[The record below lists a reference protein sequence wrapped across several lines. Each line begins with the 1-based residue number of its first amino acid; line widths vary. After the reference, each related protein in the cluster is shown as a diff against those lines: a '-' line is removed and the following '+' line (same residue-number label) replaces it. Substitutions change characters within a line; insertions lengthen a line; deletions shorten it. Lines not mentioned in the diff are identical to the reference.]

1 MKKLLTLFL
10 VLSFIVGCTP
20 KQAVKFTKVDATIV
34 VNGVTLTPGMKY
46 STPALSG
53 WLEFAE
59 LTSCAYKGNDK
70 VYDYTGFSLFTYSDG
85 IDDFILSIEFTD
97 TTQTK
102 KGLKIGSTKAEV
114 IKAYGEDYETKLLN
128 IVYTDGQTNLTFLV
142 INDKVE
148 GISLNYRP
156 Q

>member
-1 MKKLLTLFL
+1 MKKLLTLLL
-10 VLSFIVGCTP
+10 VLSFLMGCAP
-20 KQAVKFTKVDATIV
+20 KEKAKFTKDDASIV

-46 STPALSG
+46 SSPALSG

-70 VYDYTGFSLFTYSDG
+70 IYDYTGFSLFTYSDG
-85 IDDFILSIEFTD
+85 IDDFILSIEFVD
-97 TTQTK
+97 MTQTK
-102 KGLKIGSTKAEV
+102 KGLKIGSTKADV
-114 IKAYGEDYETKLLN
+114 IKAYGEDFDIKLLN
-128 IVYTDGQTNLTFLV
+128 MVYTDGQTNLIFLV

>member
-10 VLSFIVGCTP
+10 VLSFLVGCTP
-20 KQAVKFTKVDATIV
+20 KQVVKFTKDDASIV

-46 STPALSG
+46 SNPALSG

-70 VYDYTGFSLFTYSDG
+70 VYEYTGFSLFTYSDG
-85 IDDFILSIEFTD
+85 NDDFILSIEFSD
-97 TTQTK
+97 STQTK
-102 KGLKIGSTKAEV
+102 KGLKIGSTKANV
-114 IKAYGEDYETKLLN
+114 IKAYGEDFETKLLN
-128 IVYTDGQTNLTFLV
+128 MVYTDGQINLTFLV

-148 GISLNYRP
+148 GISLNYKP

>member
-10 VLSFIVGCTP
+10 VLSFLVGCTP
-20 KQAVKFTKVDATIV
+20 KKEVTFTKSDATII

-46 STPALSG
+46 SSPALNG
-53 WLEFAE
+53 WTDFAE

-85 IDDFILSIEFTD
+85 IDDFILSIEFNEM
-97 TTQTK
+97 TQTK

-114 IKAYGEDYETKLLN
+114 IKAYGENFDTKILN
-128 IVYTDGQTNLTFLV
+128 MVYTDGQTNLTFL
-142 INDKVE
+142 IIDDKVE